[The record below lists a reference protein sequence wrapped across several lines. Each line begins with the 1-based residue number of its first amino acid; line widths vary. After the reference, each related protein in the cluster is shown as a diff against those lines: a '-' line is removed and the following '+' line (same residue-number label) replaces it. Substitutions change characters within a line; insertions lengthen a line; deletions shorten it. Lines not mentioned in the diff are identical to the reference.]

1 MRYSLD
7 KFPLSPKIQQEC
19 AKIIELARQYGATR
33 LVLFGS
39 TLSSLTPRD
48 LDIAV
53 DGVEGWQL
61 YQLGAELEET
71 INLPLDL
78 IPLTPPNRFT
88 QIIEQRG
95 YVLYDSRAT

>member
-1 MRYSLD
+1 MP
-7 KFPLSPKIQQEC
+7 KPFPMSPKIQENC
-19 AKIIELARQYGATR
+19 TKIIELARQYGATR
-33 LVLFGS
+33 LILFGS
-39 TLSSLTPRD
+39 MLSSLTPRD

-53 DGVEGWQL
+53 DGIEGWQL

-88 QIIEQRG
+88 HLIEQRG

>member
-1 MRYSLD
+1 MT
-7 KFPLSPKIQQEC
+7 KPFPMSPQIQQAC

-39 TLSSLTPRD
+39 TLSSLTPHD

-61 YQLGAELEET
+61 YQLGAELEEV

-78 IPLTPPNRFT
+78 IPLTPPNRLT
-88 QIIEQRG
+88 HLIEQRG